1 MLTLSAR
8 LALRRVIS
16 FASDKGGVYKTSTVA
31 NVGGLLAAAEWK
43 TLLIDLDPQGNLG
56 EDLGYTERGDDG
68 ASLYRALIEGAP
80 LEPLRDVRPGLDVLT
95 GGEYVYTAQETLD
108 ELARTDLVDA
118 RSRLARALETIAPR
132 YDVVLIDTPPKIRS
146 LQELAL
152 VASRWMLVPA
162 KTDSSSHKGVVLSSA
177 RFEAAR
183 EINPSLGLLGVVLV
197 GAGER
202 AVRIKADA
210 RARLATSLGG
220 DQPLFTATIRH
231 VEGAAV
237 DARNRGLLAH
247 ELEVAAAE
255 EAQSRPW
262 WKALR
267 EKSAGEAPQPETQ
280 RRLSDS
286 ARSLAEDYQGLAE
299 EIVNRLGDLEAII
312 AKEQS

>member
-1 MLTLSAR
+1 MLTTSTL
-8 LALRRVIS
+8 LATRRVIAIS
-16 FASDKGGVYKTSTVA
+16 SDKGGVYKTSIVA
-31 NVGGLLAAAEWK
+31 NVGGLLAAAQWK

-68 ASLYRALIEGAP
+68 ASLYRALVDAAP
-80 LEPLRDVRPGLDVLT
+80 LEPLREVRPGLDVLT
-95 GGEYVYTAQETLD
+95 GGEYVYAAQEELD
-108 ELARTDLVDA
+108 DLARTDLVEA
-118 RSRLARALETIAPR
+118 RSRLARSLEPLASR

-152 VASRWMLVPA
+152 VASRWTIVPA
-162 KTDSSSHKGVVLSSA
+162 KTDSSSHKGVVLSAA

-183 EINPSLGLLGVVLV
+183 EVNPSLGLLGVVLV

-210 RARLATSLGG
+210 RTRLAASLGG
-220 DQPLFTATIRH
+220 AEPLFTSTVRH

-237 DARNRGLLAH
+237 DARNRGMLAH
-247 ELEVAAAE
+247 ELEAAAIQ
-255 EAQSRPW
+255 EAQTRPW

-267 EKSAGEAPQPETQ
+267 EKTAGEAPQPETQ

-299 EIVNRLGDLEAII
+299 EIVNRLGDVEAMI